1 MRPVRSR
8 KSNRDSSSSEQSL
21 SGKRAKTEESE
32 MVEDGDVVMN
42 GNGNMADSQ
51 PDAHPDF
58 LGTRGVIN
66 KKEFIRLLEQS
77 LYSLGYR
84 KAARELE
91 QASGIDCEPGEVR
104 SFRHAVSEG
113 SWDRAVKLLSELQF
127 ADDDAL
133 RKARFLVLQEKYLEA
148 SCLQLTCQSTMQC
161 CSMPVQL
168 ALAVMLQPSQMQ
180 SKNCCLC

>member
-1 MRPVRSR
+1 MQSVSSR
-8 KSNRDSSSSEQSL
+8 KSNRDFSTSEQTL
-21 SGKRAKTEESE
+21 SRKRAKVEEFG
-32 MVEDGDVVMN
+32 MVENGDAVMN
-42 GNGNMADSQ
+42 GNGNMADS
-51 PDAHPDF
+51 PPEF
-58 LGTRGVIN
+58 LGRKGVIN

-133 RKARFLVLQEKYLEA
+133 RKAKFLVLQEKYLEA
-148 SCLQLTCQSTMQC
+148 SCLQLKYQLDGQQSC
-161 CSMPVQL
+161 HRLLVQL
-168 ALAVMLQPSQMQ
+168 ALAAVVAI
-180 SKNCCLC
+180 CIVFH